1 MFRTLTLVAAVALAA
16 GAAQAQAQAQEEV
29 LNTPAGAAP
38 QASGQP
44 EWQVLSRS
52 QRTAYLFDASTIQ
65 MRNGVT
71 EVQMARAPLAP
82 GSDEPAWTLQTYEF
96 RCSAGEYRTT
106 RIAEFGADGSPAAPI
121 ESLDEAFEAVAANG
135 LSGFLKAVACDGER
149 PSPPYYPTLQAWIA
163 GGRK

>member
-1 MFRTLTLVAAVALAA
+1 MFRTLAVVAAFALAA
-16 GAAQAQAQAQEEV
+16 GAAQAQEEV
-29 LNTPAGAAP
+29 FDAPAGAAP

-52 QRTAYLFDASTIQ
+52 QRMAYLFDPSTIQ

-82 GSDEPAWTLQTYEF
+82 ASDEPAWTLETYEF
-96 RCSAGEYRTT
+96 RCSASEYRTT
-106 RIAEFGADGSPAAPI
+106 RITEFGPDGSPAAPL
-121 ESLDEAFEAVAANG
+121 ETLDEAFEAVAANG

-149 PSPPYYPTLQAWIA
+149 ANPPYYPTLQAWIA